1 MQFSPYQYPLKGRF
15 DHLMYVYKKFLVYFA
30 FNLRWLSAV
39 SCIATLM
46 DRYYHS
52 LWSEPATI
60 MISNQYTDSAWWTGC
75 RHNLFKKT
83 LSYKRSWHKNNFQYH
98 ILQLDYNFCKVKKK
112 TLLCI
117 RGHPQFLKIY
127 AGSETCEVS
136 RNLEPRQG
144 IYKDALVI
152 MTPIWSHHV
161 HWSTSICS
169 TSSP

>member
-39 SCIATLM
+39 SSIATLM

-112 TLLCI
+112 RCYALGATLNFWKFMLN
-117 RGHPQFLKIY
+117 LDL
-127 AGSETCEVS
+127 
-136 RNLEPRQG
+136 NLELRQG